1 MQRIECEGAPRDMG
15 WDQGRACRD
24 ALRRAVGLLPGLP
37 LLLRDARTR
46 DVLQEIRRHFP
57 QQYEQLLGMARGA
70 QVAPARL
77 ATHSLGALC
86 APSQAVAYQTAD
98 GVHLAVSA
106 PPDAIMRHAR
116 PEGRFA
122 TQELTR
128 PMLTTSLLSL
138 NERGLAVAMVG
149 APAPGARGASAAL
162 LLRDCVERFES
173 VAAATEWCLTR
184 PCAPGGRVL
193 LADAA
198 GDLAAVEIGPQG
210 RQVSRPPEGSPE
222 ALARPFTATPG
233 KGELAPF
240 QG

>member
-86 APSQAVAYQTAD
+86 AQLHNSAVGTSAQLID
-98 GVHLAVSA
+98 QLAL
-106 PPDAIMRHAR
+106 R
-116 PEGRFA
+116 
-122 TQELTR
+122 TR
-128 PMLTTSLLSL
+128 
-138 NERGLAVAMVG
+138 NA
-149 APAPGARGASAAL
+149 
-162 LLRDCVERFES
+162 
-173 VAAATEWCLTR
+173 
-184 PCAPGGRVL
+184 
-193 LADAA
+193 
-198 GDLAAVEIGPQG
+198 
-210 RQVSRPPEGSPE
+210 
-222 ALARPFTATPG
+222 
-233 KGELAPF
+233 
-240 QG
+240 